1 MDDLYTVLGVSK
13 NASADEIKKAYRDA
27 AFKYH
32 PDRNPGNAAAE
43 EKFKKLSAAYSVLGD
58 EKKRAD
64 YDRFGSADAYAQSA
78 YNQSAYNGG
87 FYGTNGRYAAN
98 GFNEDNPFGF
108 DFWSWYEQAQKE
120 ASGQNRSS
128 FYRYSYTEEN
138 DGQTHKKDVFA
149 VLLRH
154 ILSFGAGLL
163 FFRYS
168 IILLPFGPILCLAA
182 VVNGFV
188 GIVRSLKILFS
199 FDKR

>member
-1 MDDLYTVLGVSK
+1 MMDDLYMVLGVSK

-64 YDRFGSADAYAQSA
+64 YDRFGSADSYAQS
-78 YNQSAYNGG
+78 SYNG
-87 FYGTNGRYAAN
+87 

-108 DFWSWYEQAQKE
+108 DFWSWYERAQKE
-120 ASGQNRSS
+120 ASSQNRSS

-138 DGQTHKKDVFA
+138 DSQTHKKDVFA
-149 VLLRH
+149 SLLRH
-154 ILSFGAGLL
+154 ILSFGGGLL

-168 IILLPFGPILCLAA
+168 IILLPFGPILCFAA
-182 VVNGFV
+182 VVNGFI

>member
-1 MDDLYTVLGVSK
+1 MMDDLYTVLGVSK

-32 PDRNPGNAAAE
+32 PDRNPGNTAAE

-64 YDRFGSADAYAQSA
+64 YDRFGSADAYAQST
-78 YNQSAYNGG
+78 YNRSAYNG
-87 FYGTNGRYAAN
+87 

-120 ASGQNRSS
+120 ASSQNRSS

-149 VLLRH
+149 ALLRH
-154 ILSFGAGLL
+154 ILSFGGGLL

-182 VVNGFV
+182 VVNGFI

>member
-1 MDDLYTVLGVSK
+1 MDDLYAVLGVSK
-13 NASADEIKKAYRDA
+13 NASADQIKKAYRDA

-64 YDRFGSADAYAQSA
+64 YDRFGSADAYAQST
-78 YNQSAYNGG
+78 YNRSAYNG
-87 FYGTNGRYAAN
+87 

-120 ASGQNRSS
+120 ASSQNRSS

-149 VLLRH
+149 ALLRH
-154 ILSFGAGLL
+154 ILSFGGGLL

-182 VVNGFV
+182 VVNGFI

>member
-1 MDDLYTVLGVSK
+1 MEDLYTVLGVSK

-87 FYGTNGRYAAN
+87 F
-98 GFNEDNPFGF
+98 NEDNPFGF

-120 ASGQNRSS
+120 ASSQNRSS
-128 FYRYSYTEEN
+128 FYRYSYTDEN

-149 VLLRH
+149 ALLRH

-182 VVNGFV
+182 VINGFI

>member
-1 MDDLYTVLGVSK
+1 MDDLYMVLGVSK

-64 YDRFGSADAYAQSA
+64 YDRFGSADSYA
-78 YNQSAYNGG
+78 QSAYNGG
-87 FYGTNGRYAAN
+87 FYGTNGRYAGS

-108 DFWSWYEQAQKE
+108 GFWSWYEQAQKE
-120 ASGQNRSS
+120 ASSQNRSS

-138 DGQTHKKDVFA
+138 DGQTH
-149 VLLRH
+149 
-154 ILSFGAGLL
+154 
-163 FFRYS
+163 
-168 IILLPFGPILCLAA
+168 
-182 VVNGFV
+182 
-188 GIVRSLKILFS
+188 
-199 FDKR
+199 